1 MRSRIVSLL
10 RFVLGAAFAGLFLCH
25 TADAQFANV
34 TVDENGNGIGTLG
47 PGFLAPDPGPGGLP
61 LVLTYDLFF
70 VPGAVLTPGDV
81 FLFDPNEPG
90 SPVLDVIRFNTFF
103 DGTGVAALDASPFT
117 LVFYSDNIGGLDALA
132 DTPSPPLAFYANQV
146 RIAEVGPEGN
156 NGAFYTPQEGQPGY
170 VEFGLVGVQG
180 FTYHFISDGT
190 IPEPSS
196 TALLSLGLALL
207 LIGAGQRRRTRVN
220 A

>member
-1 MRSRIVSLL
+1 MRSRTASLL
-10 RFVLGAAFAGLFLCH
+10 RLFIGAAFAGLFLCQ

-61 LVLTYDLFF
+61 LVLTYDLSLP
-70 VPGAVLTPGDV
+70 PGAVLTPGDV
-81 FLFDPNEPG
+81 FLFDG
-90 SPVLDVIRFNTFF
+90 PVFLDVIRFNSFF
-103 DGTGVAALDASPFT
+103 AENFAAIDGSPFT
-117 LVFYSDNIGGLDALA
+117 LVFYSDNTDGVDALA
-132 DTPSPPLAFYANQV
+132 DTRSPPLAFYANQV
-146 RIAEVGPEGN
+146 NIAEVGPEGN

-170 VEFGLVGVQG
+170 VEFGATGVQG
-180 FTYHFISDGT
+180 FTYHFISDST

-207 LIGAGQRRRTRVN
+207 VLGAGQRRRTRVN
-220 A
+220 V

>member
-1 MRSRIVSLL
+1 MRSRRASRL
-10 RFVLGAAFAGLFLCH
+10 RLFIGAAFAGLFLCH
-25 TADAQFANV
+25 TASAQFANV

-47 PGFLAPDPGPGGLP
+47 PGFLAPDPGPGGLL
-61 LVLTYDLFF
+61 LVLTYDLLLP
-70 VPGAVLTPGDV
+70 PGAVLTPGDV

-90 SPVLDVIRFNTFF
+90 SPVLDVIRFNSFF
-103 DGTGVAALDASPFT
+103 ADNVAAIDGSPFT
-117 LVFYSDNIGGLDALA
+117 LVFYSDNIDGFDALA
-132 DTPSPPLAFYANQV
+132 DTPSPPLAFYTNQV

-170 VEFGLVGVQG
+170 IQFGATGVQG

-207 LIGAGQRRRTRVN
+207 VIGAGQRRRTKVN